1 MGDGRIEEPPL
12 TYTQGTYG
20 EASRQLYHITNEK
33 YYLTCAEKVISYVTT
48 SDRCLTNG
56 ILRNEGPS
64 MDQSIFKAVLIPYI
78 VNLALDEAAN
88 STLRQNLI
96 LFLRKNA
103 ETLNNTTS
111 RSHTLCFITN
121 PSKKSSR

>member
-103 ETLNNTTS
+103 ETLSANLIRGT
-111 RSHTLCFITN
+111 
-121 PSKKSSR
+121 